1 MKRVLLLV
9 LVVLVGCSREDEGGI
24 DVATALGG
32 IADDGFLRADA
43 PREFRFPEDHN
54 AHPAFRNEWWYITG
68 NLHAADGE
76 RFGYQ
81 VTFFRIALAPEVAA
95 RDSAWSTRQL
105 WMAHVALSQ
114 IDRGR
119 HQHDQRLARGALGLS
134 GQETGP
140 FRVWLEDWR
149 IDGEVDGAFP
159 WTLQVAAED
168 FDLALTLEPRREP
181 VLQGDAGLS
190 QKSAQPGNASYYYS
204 ITRLATTGTVTRD
217 GQAVTVEGM
226 SWLDREWST
235 SALGAEQV
243 GWDWF
248 SLQLDSGDDLMV
260 YRLRNCDG
268 GTDPHSAGL
277 LLSAAGHRRVLAAE
291 DFELTPRRR
300 WTSPSGAVYPVA
312 WSLRV
317 PDEGIDLVVDA
328 RLDDQEMLTGVRYWE
343 GSVAVRSSPE
353 RADTGIGY
361 LEMTGYGPAASCD
374 EPGGRL

>member
-1 MKRVLLLV
+1 MRPALLL
-9 LVVLVGCSREDEGGI
+9 LMLLLAGCARQDDAGI
-24 DVATALGG
+24 DVASALGG
-32 IADDGFLRADA
+32 IADEGFRRADG
-43 PREFRFPEDHN
+43 PREFRFPEDHA
-54 AHPAFRNEWWYITG
+54 AHPAFRNEWWYLTG

-81 VTFFRIALAPEVAA
+81 VTFFRIAVAPEVAV

-114 IDRGR
+114 IDGGR
-119 HQHDQRLARGALGLS
+119 HQHDQRLVRGALGLA
-134 GQETGP
+134 GQTTRP

-149 IDGEVDGAFP
+149 IDGEPDGGFP
-159 WTLQVAAED
+159 WSLQIATPD
-168 FDLALTLEPRREP
+168 FSLALALEAQRQP
-181 VLQGDAGLS
+181 VLQGDEGLS

-217 GQAVTVEGM
+217 GEAVSVEGR

-235 SALGAEQV
+235 SALGADQV

-260 YRLRNCDG
+260 YRLRNCG
-268 GTDPHSAGL
+268 GITDPHSAGV
-277 LLSAAGHRRVLAAE
+277 LLSADGRRRALAPE

-300 WTSPSGAVYPVA
+300 WDSASGAAYPVT

-317 PDEGIDLVVDA
+317 PDEDIDLVVDA
-328 RLDDQEMLTGVRYWE
+328 LLDDQEMLTGVRYWE
-343 GSVAVRSSPE
+343 GAVEVRSTSDD
-353 RADTGIGY
+353 AAAGLGY
-361 LEMTGYGPAASCD
+361 LEMTGYGPGAGCD
-374 EPGGRL
+374 AP